1 MVLQFARRPRL
12 IETLGSGLSRAMLGT
27 KCVTCCNKMLLF
39 RVEDFNFY
47 ASVDHLIEQPTASK
61 KCYPSGSV
69 EMLMFYSYPLGNK
82 DSCSQILI
90 TMHECIRGGG
100 LPLNIICHSH
110 ATIPQ
115 VIGLQVRGPGLNS
128 RNKSAVLQLFPFIAP
143 PRRRGSGDFQTKVI
157 NSDDSDFILS
167 CSGEMTNMA
176 FPTCVLRSLLY
187 FFT

>member
-1 MVLQFARRPRL
+1 MVQYGVRVCSQATPHCDARLWPITRDAWYKMC
-12 IETLGSGLSRAMLGT
+12 SMF
-27 KCVTCCNKMLLF
+27 NKMLLF
-39 RVEDFNFY
+39 PVEDFNFY

-115 VIGLQVRGPGLNS
+115 VIGL
-128 RNKSAVLQLFPFIAP
+128 
-143 PRRRGSGDFQTKVI
+143 
-157 NSDDSDFILS
+157 
-167 CSGEMTNMA
+167 
-176 FPTCVLRSLLY
+176 
-187 FFT
+187 